1 MQAVEQWAV
10 RRRAFDAPGRLLQ
23 TQGMLIALLIV
34 AAQAAASSSPPADVT
49 GALQADKCKDSK
61 GNEIVVC
68 AERGRSPY
76 RIDPRVLQAERAHAA
91 LPPKPPVG
99 TETVASSGCV
109 GGQGRGCTNGG
120 VIPLV
125 GMALTAVK
133 AAELAAHGDDW
144 RDALRT
150 HEDEYR
156 LYKQAEERKAKERG
170 VKIGVSAG
178 N

>member
-1 MQAVEQWAV
+1 V
-10 RRRAFDAPGRLLQ
+10 Q
-23 TQGMLIALLIV
+23 TGFMVIGLLIT
-34 AAQAAASSSPPADVT
+34 AAQAAASPSATPDIASALRAESRTAATCRNDK
-49 GALQADKCKDSK
+49 GA
-61 GNEIVVC
+61 EIVVC
-68 AERGRSPY
+68 GRQISPY
-76 RIDPRVLQAERAHAA
+76 RIDPTVLQAQRARDA

-99 TETVASSGCV
+99 AAVVADNGCV
-109 GGQGRGCTNGG
+109 GGQGGGCMNGG
-120 VIPLV
+120 TIPLV

-170 VKIGVSAG
+170 IKISVAAG
-178 N
+178 SR